1 MGSRIEHRAEF
12 ADGVAEVLAAYAD
25 EAALR
30 ARLAEL
36 GGKHATLQEHQRTA
50 GGVRY
55 KLLQG
60 IGAEQLPQAVR
71 TLHKG
76 DLIVHRE
83 QTFEPDGDG
92 YSGVTTAGVNGVPGE
107 ITARTAITPH
117 GEGTLLHTSGE
128 VKIRMPLVG
137 GKLEGVVAEQV
148 TNLLEMEAKFA
159 SKWLAGGGDQQ
170 Y

>member
-12 ADGVAEVLAAYAD
+12 TSGVAEVLAAQSD
-25 EAALR
+25 EGALR
-30 ARLAEL
+30 ARLEQL

-60 IGAEQLPQAVR
+60 IAAEQLPQAVR
-71 TLHKG
+71 SLHKG

-92 YSGVTTAGVNGVPGE
+92 HSGSTNAHVNGVPGE
-107 ITARTAITPH
+107 ITARTEITPL
-117 GEGTLLHTSGE
+117 GEGTVQHTTGE

-137 GKLEGVVAEQV
+137 GKLEGLVAEQV
-148 TNLLEMEAKFA
+148 TNLLEMEARFTA
-159 SKWLAGGGDQQ
+159 KWLAGDA
-170 Y
+170 